1 MNSAAQS
8 QGAAAADGARSLAML
23 NLAARHAW
31 RGLGEVEPNPMVGA
45 VVADADGR
53 VLGVGHHR
61 RFGGWH
67 AEREAIESAVSA
79 GHDVRG
85 ATMYVTLEPCAH
97 EGKQPPCAELLIERG
112 IVRVVIAEAD
122 PNPVAAGGAERLR
135 AAGVRVEFCEGC
147 RLAAGV
153 TRPFL
158 KRVRTGLP
166 WVVAK
171 WAQTIDGRVATRTGE
186 SKWISGPLARARVHR
201 LRSRVDAVVTGIGTV
216 LADDPMLTAR
226 GVTRVRRLARRVV
239 CDTDLDVPLDAAV
252 VRTAREV
259 PTTIVCEAELATAEI
274 TGAKRAALARAGVDV
289 LGVRAGALGVDL
301 EAMLRGLADRH
312 GVATAMIEA
321 GPGLLG
327 SFLDADLI
335 DEAVVYLSP
344 LLLGDELAKSVA
356 AGRVAPTLHAG
367 RRMELLRVKRLGDD
381 VELIYRRS
389 AAK

>member
-1 MNSAAQS
+1 
-8 QGAAAADGARSLAML
+8 ML
-23 NLAARHAW
+23 DLAARHAW
-31 RGLGEVEPNPMVGA
+31 RGFGEVEPNPMVGA
-45 VVADADGR
+45 VVADESGR
-53 VLGVGHHR
+53 VLGIGHHR

-67 AEREAIESAVSA
+67 AEREAIESASA
-79 GHDVRG
+79 SGHDVRG
-85 ATMYVTLEPCAH
+85 CTMYVTLEPCSH
-97 EGKQPPCAELLIERG
+97 QGKQPPCADLLIARG
-112 IVRVVIAEAD
+112 IARVVIAEAD
-122 PNPVAAGGAERLR
+122 PNPAAAGGADRLR
-135 AAGVRVEFCEGC
+135 AAGIRVEFCEGS
-147 RLAAGV
+147 RLAAAV

-166 WVVAK
+166 WVIAK

-201 LRSRVDAVVTGIGTV
+201 LRSRVDAVITGIGTV

-226 GVTRVRRLARRVV
+226 GVGRVRRVARRVV

-252 VRTAREV
+252 VRTARET
-259 PTTIVCEAELATAEI
+259 PTTIVCASELASAEI
-274 TGAKRAALARAGVDV
+274 TAGKREALAKAGVDV
-289 LGVRAGALGVDL
+289 HGVREGSLGVDL
-301 EAMLRGLADRH
+301 EAVLRGLADRH
-312 GVATAMIEA
+312 AVATAMIEA

-367 RRMELLRVKRLGDD
+367 RRMELLRVRRLGDD
-381 VELIYRRS
+381 VELVYRRS
-389 AAK
+389 AAR